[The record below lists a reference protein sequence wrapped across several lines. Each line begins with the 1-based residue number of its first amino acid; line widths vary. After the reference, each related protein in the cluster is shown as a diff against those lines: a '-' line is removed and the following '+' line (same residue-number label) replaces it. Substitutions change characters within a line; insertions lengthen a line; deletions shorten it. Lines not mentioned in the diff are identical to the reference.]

1 MDSLGMLAVVACLAS
16 LGAKWFFSLQLTG
29 LKRSVEVERQACQ
42 NAKTERDVAVHQN
55 KVLIAEQ
62 RQLEGQRDT
71 IQRNIA
77 RNDKI
82 LDGLAEKEEEAEQT
96 KVKQK
101 ELIDQAKKTEKSN

>member
-1 MDSLGMLAVVACLAS
+1 MDSLGMFAVVACLAS
-16 LGAKWFFSLQLTG
+16 LGVKWFFSLQLGG
-29 LKRSVEVERQACQ
+29 LERSVEVERQSCQ
-42 NAKTERDVAVHQN
+42 EAKKGRDVAVHQN

-62 RQLEGQRDT
+62 RQLEGKRDT

-82 LDGLAEKEEEAEQT
+82 LDELTKKEEEGEQA

-101 ELIDQAKKTEKSN
+101 ELID